1 MELKDILKN
10 DRKEKEM
17 TQEQYAELVGI
28 TRGTLSHLERGREP
42 SIDTS
47 KKLSKYFKK
56 PISEL
61 VGKEKIQ
68 KLSTL
73 ETTNMVIDSLI
84 KKGQIKEDVP
94 ISDEVK
100 KLIWTS
106 LELEINLK
114 LKMLE
119 QK

>member
-61 VGKEKIQ
+61 IGKKKIQ

-84 KKGQIKEDVP
+84 KKGQIKEVP

-100 KLIWTS
+100 QLIWTS
-106 LELEINLK
+106 LELEIKLK
-114 LKMLE
+114 LQMLDKE
-119 QK
+119 

>member
-1 MELKDILKN
+1 MLLKDLLRN
-10 DRKEKEM
+10 DRKNKCL
-17 TQEQYAELVGI
+17 TQEEYANVLGI
-28 TRGTLSHLERGREP
+28 SRSTLAHLEKGREP
-42 SIDTS
+42 NAENA
-47 KKLSKYFKK
+47 KKISKYF
-56 PISEL
+56 
-61 VGKEKIQ
+61 GKSVYDILGEEKIK

-73 ETTNMVIDSLI
+73 ETTNMLIDSLI
-84 KKGQIKEDVP
+84 SRGQIKDVP

>member
-1 MELKDILKN
+1 MELKDVLKN
-10 DRKEKEM
+10 DRKQKEM

-47 KKLSKYFKK
+47 KKLTKYFGK

-61 VGKEKIQ
+61 IGNEKVQ

-84 KKGQIKEDVP
+84 KKGQIKKDAP
-94 ISDEVK
+94 ISEEVK

-106 LELEINLK
+106 LDLEIKLK
-114 LKMLE
+114 LQMLDKE
-119 QK
+119 